1 MSLDPHPRWL
11 INLSLQLS
19 SHVLSFLTSC
29 IALLGG
35 KGGGPVWWNSRV
47 HQPIKQWGL
56 RGTMAVWGRIW
67 GRIADRENV
76 WLMGNLKNSHRA
88 GTRFLRSE
96 TKTIII
102 IRTYQ
107 SSPRGALQHCDSVF
121 IRRSYTAVL
130 SLQHSSQQET
140 KPHFRFF
147 LHSLT
152 SLNKRAQKTFRWPV
166 NDYRVMGT
174 GAQSVKACGCWTHV
188 GQRMSDWCCLLHSF
202 CYYQL
207 TIESLQQLSFFWTLH
222 LFQ

>member
-1 MSLDPHPRWL
+1 
-11 INLSLQLS
+11 
-19 SHVLSFLTSC
+19 
-29 IALLGG
+29 
-35 KGGGPVWWNSRV
+35 
-47 HQPIKQWGL
+47 
-56 RGTMAVWGRIW
+56 MAVWGRIW

-102 IRTYQ
+102 ILTYQ
-107 SSPRGALQHCDSVF
+107 SSPQGALQHCDSVF